1 MTDQALSQTLPASD
15 TRQGAALASIVVASY
30 VAAIALAEAT
40 GVFVAAT
47 AGVVSHAILAF
58 ALLTHAHVAGQA
70 PYRRLLPALA
80 LVPLL
85 RILSLTM
92 PIKYVPQIYWYA
104 LVGVPL
110 LVAIGLAARAAN
122 LSRDQIGLRLGA
134 WRAQLLVAAS
144 GVPLGLAAAY
154 LAPEAPARPAA
165 GAGMAV
171 HIVILVLFTGFAE
184 ELLFRGVLMRA
195 VRDLLDRDDLL
206 FSTFL
211 FAVVYLG
218 TLSVEYILFVALVG
232 LFFGWC
238 ARKTGAIWGV
248 ALAHGLIS
256 VGVMYIGAR

>member
-58 ALLTHAHVAGQA
+58 ALLTHAHVAAQA

-85 RILSLTM
+85 RILSLAM
-92 PIKYVPQIYWYA
+92 PIKFVPEIYWYA
-104 LVGVPL
+104 LIGLPL
-110 LVAIGLAARAAN
+110 LVGIGLAARAAN
-122 LSRDQIGLRLGA
+122 LSREQIGLRLGA
-134 WRAQLLVAAS
+134 WPAHLLVAAS
-144 GVPLGLAAAY
+144 GLPLGLAAAA
-154 LAPEAPARPAA
+154 LLPPVAAPSAGGVEIAA
-165 GAGMAV
+165 GVVMLALA
-171 HIVILVLFTGFAE
+171 GFAE

-195 VRDLLDRDDLL
+195 VRDLLGRDDLL
-206 FSTFL
+206 LSTFL

-218 TLSVEYILFVALVG
+218 TRSVEYILFAALVG

-256 VGVMYIGAR
+256 VGVMYIWAR